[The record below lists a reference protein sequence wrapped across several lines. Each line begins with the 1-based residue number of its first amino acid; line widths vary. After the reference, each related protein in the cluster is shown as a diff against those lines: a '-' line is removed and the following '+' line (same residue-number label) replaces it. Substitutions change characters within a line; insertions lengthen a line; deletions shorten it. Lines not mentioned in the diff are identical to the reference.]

1 MKPTYENHPNFSKIP
16 KILFWDTDFDKID
29 WDLKYIAVIK
39 RIFERGDEEAKNEI
53 IEFYGETKIRSALST
68 KSTKPMQL
76 YINK

>member
-1 MKPTYENHPNFSKIP
+1 MKTLSKNHPNFSKIP

-39 RIFERGDEEAKNEI
+39 RIFERGGEEAKNEI
-53 IEFYGETKIRSALST
+53 IAFYGESKIKKALSK

-76 YINK
+76 HINK